1 MGKDAG
7 FSKVSWFYFRPNPH
21 IYWRLGSISGKTN
34 ILIGALVLF
43 QAKPTYLL
51 APCFYFRQYPHTYW
65 HLGSI
70 FRQNQ
75 HTYWHLGSI
84 SGKTDILIVG
94 KDAGFSKVSKARSL
108 PSIRLMNIKYVCTRA
123 CQSRYVTAT
132 HCNILQHTATHCICL
147 VNIKNICTRD
157 CQSLFVTATHCST
170 LQRTANSLQH
180 IASALTGNCNVS

>member
-1 MGKDAG
+1 MSLWAKMRASEK
-7 FSKVSWFYFRPNPH
+7 F
-21 IYWRLGSISGKTN
+21 LGSISGKTN

-43 QAKPTYLL
+43 QAKRTYSL
-51 APCFYFRQYPHTYW
+51 APWFY
-65 HLGSI
+65 

-75 HTYWHLGSI
+75 HTYWRLGSI
-84 SGKTDILIVG
+84 SGKTNILIVG
-94 KDAGFSKVSKARSL
+94 KDAGFSKVSKARNL

-157 CQSLFVTATHCST
+157 CQSLFVTATRCST